1 MPEVI
6 KKVRISS
13 LAWYGYWEEV
23 SQHVSIV
30 YPAKPSGLLRTVFVS
45 VDDAGGVNRTY
56 GDQSP
61 VDFSAIKD
69 DLYVPSDL

>member
-1 MPEVI
+1 MSC
-6 KKVRISS
+6 RSS
-13 LAWYGYWEEV
+13 L
-23 SQHVSIV
+23 HVPCRGENTRSKC
-30 YPAKPSGLLRTVFVS
+30 PFKFDHNS

>member
-1 MPEVI
+1 MSASFTLQSP
-6 KKVRISS
+6 
-13 LAWYGYWEEV
+13 A
-23 SQHVSIV
+23 V
-30 YPAKPSGLLRTVFVS
+30 YSARFFVS